1 MFNHK
6 IKPKVPKPYFVNW
19 IIWNRDS
26 PEWRPIY
33 KFDRC
38 STLEKAER
46 LKAKKQKEKK
56 RWQSLKYQVKKK

>member
-46 LKAKKQKEKK
+46 LKNNLLKQTSFIEVYITKAI
-56 RWQSLKYQVKKK
+56 